1 MSESITLVPGAL
13 SLDTLRSIY
22 RGRPALTLDP
32 AAYPRM
38 ERSRALIDK
47 IAGADRASASGTL
60 AAMSN
65 LPETVVRKLAGDDKG
80 PGAVAALLAALVL
93 GLVNAL
99 IRPVA
104 ILLTLPATILTLG
117 LFIFVINGLLFWWVG
132 SFLEG
137 FRVSGFW
144 PGFFGAIVYSLISW
158 AIGAIV
164 LPGPRP
170 SEPPAPGAR

>member
-1 MSESITLVPGAL
+1 MRILVAWLINALALFLLPNVFPWVTVDSMGA
-13 SLDTLRSIY
+13 
-22 RGRPALTLDP
+22 
-32 AAYPRM
+32 
-38 ERSRALIDK
+38 ALI
-47 IAGADRASASGTL
+47 
-60 AAMSN
+60 
-65 LPETVVRKLAGDDKG
+65 
-80 PGAVAALLAALVL
+80 AALVL
-93 GLVNAL
+93 GLINAL
-99 IRPVA
+99 IRP
-104 ILLTLPATILTLG
+104 ILFLLTLPATILTLG

>member
-1 MSESITLVPGAL
+1 M
-13 SLDTLRSIY
+13 
-22 RGRPALTLDP
+22 
-32 AAYPRM
+32 
-38 ERSRALIDK
+38 
-47 IAGADRASASGTL
+47 
-60 AAMSN
+60 
-65 LPETVVRKLAGDDKG
+65 
-80 PGAVAALLAALVL
+80 
-93 GLVNAL
+93 
-99 IRPVA
+99 
-104 ILLTLPATILTLG
+104 
-117 LFIFVINGLLFWWVG
+117 INGLLFWWVG